1 MALTPVQE
9 RLNFKIK
16 YEVFHNRTL
25 SISLAS
31 APTNFFLPF
40 LLYIL
45 MEQELFTVPQIY
57 WEVSPP
63 FRNGFTMAKGFL
75 PGQHR
80 IFTLVKASAGHPLQ
94 PHYLVP
100 MTNAFQPSF
109 AAAVQPPPGS
119 CWTSLYNRGLASY
132 FLHSILLL
140 SFLVLHKNYFKNL
153 FPLLAIKSLSYC
165 VVSSLRTG
173 PSHPVH
179 CCTPNSQQSARET

>member
-80 IFTLVKASAGHPLQ
+80 VFTLVKASAGHPLQ

-109 AAAVQPPPGS
+109 AAMLFFPYTISVV
-119 CWTSLYNRGLASY
+119 LA
-132 FLHSILLL
+132 L
-140 SFLVLHKNYFKNL
+140 SFHTDNFPHSFIFKHL
-153 FPLLAIKSLSYC
+153 FKKVTHCFIKS
-165 VVSSLRTG
+165 
-173 PSHPVH
+173 
-179 CCTPNSQQSARET
+179 QSNKK